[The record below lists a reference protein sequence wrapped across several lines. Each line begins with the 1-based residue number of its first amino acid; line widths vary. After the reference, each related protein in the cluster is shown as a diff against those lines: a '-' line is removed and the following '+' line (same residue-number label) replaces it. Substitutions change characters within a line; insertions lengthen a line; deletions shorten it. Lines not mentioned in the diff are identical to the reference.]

1 MNKIRQGLFRATLVT
16 SIFFGFFIVQKVDA
30 KETLTIYTYESF
42 ITEWGPGPQI
52 KEAFEKKCDCELEF
66 VGLDSSIGILGR
78 LQIEGENSNADI
90 VLGLD
95 TNLISVASETGLFAP
110 HQVDIASKVSLPDSV
125 TGKWEHE
132 AFLPFDWGYFAFVYD
147 DEKLSN
153 PPSSLKGLV
162 EDAQVTIVIQ
172 DPRTA
177 TPGLGLL
184 LWVKSVYGK
193 DAKGAWEKLSDKI
206 ITTTKGWWDAYSLF
220 LNGEADMVL
229 SYSTSPAYHMIAED
243 RKNYKA
249 AQFEEGHYTQIE
261 VAGLLK
267 SSNNKDLAREFL
279 HFILT
284 DDFQS
289 IIPTTNWM
297 YTVTN
302 TEQPP
307 EFNEL
312 IKPKNAFLFSSEEVK
327 VNRKLWVDEWLQ
339 ALTK

>member
-1 MNKIRQGLFRATLVT
+1 M
-16 SIFFGFFIVQKVDA
+16 
-30 KETLTIYTYESF
+30 
-42 ITEWGPGPQI
+42 
-52 KEAFEKKCDCELEF
+52 
-66 VGLDSSIGILGR
+66 
-78 LQIEGENSNADI
+78 
-90 VLGLD
+90 D
-95 TNLISVASETGLFAP
+95 TNLISVAAETGLFAP
-110 HQVDIASKVSLPDSV
+110 HQVDMANKVNLPDSV
-125 TGKWEHE
+125 TGKWEDE

-193 DAKGAWEKLSDKI
+193 DAKDAWEKLSDKI
-206 ITTTKGWWDAYSLF
+206 VTTTKGWWDAYSIF

-229 SYSTSPAYHMIAED
+229 SYSTSPAYHMIAEG
-243 RKNYKA
+243 KENYKA
-249 AQFEEGHYTQIE
+249 VQFEEGHYVQIE

-267 SSNNKDLAREFL
+267 SSKNKDLGREFL
-279 HFILT
+279 KFILT

-297 YTVTN
+297 YPVTK
-302 TEQPP
+302 TQQPP

-312 IKPKNAFLFSSEEVK
+312 IKPENAFLFSSEQVK
-327 VNRKLWVDEWLQ
+327 LIASYGLMSGLKH
-339 ALTK
+339 